1 MHFNAASQLEPQQE
15 GLAQEGE
22 AASSPPAI
30 SPTPPLDQ
38 FPGPGGGSSVSSASV
53 GTANPTVP
61 ASDEQ
66 PARQTAQLISD
77 LRAEMLEINQS
88 NSHNSRLLMM
98 HIKNQS
104 AELAELKKQTA
115 CVYSASSV
123 RGEEEENLH
132 GQADSGGGALRRQG
146 SSLPPRAFPR
156 RPEYLQLPEENR
168 HGPADSGGGAFRPR
182 AFPRRPEYLQLPE
195 EDEQIMVQRAPP
207 ARALSRGYLR
217 DEASPERDARVYG
230 HIDFPRETD
239 FPRELERQS
248 AVVARGA
255 RPLERQETRR
265 LDQAQG
271 SRVAQDGRRGA
282 AYDPP
287 RRRLPRTCSSTTSGP
302 RTTSAARSAVR
313 PSAVPTSPPAA
324 PPAGTSSRLAVT
336 TRRRPTTRTSAAPS
350 ARGRAAKASASAA
363 AASRSS
369 ACGRSGSWVPTGTH
383 SIRASRASQRA
394 AARGATSASSR
405 ACLEPKPRCRACPR
419 PHSVARRGAALASG
433 DTASRGRHT
442 PKLGNLDSCTL
453 WQPR

>member
-77 LRAEMLEINQS
+77 LRAEMLEINQT
-88 NSHNSRLLMM
+88 NSHNSSLLMM
-98 HIKNQS
+98 YIKNQK

-195 EDEQIMVQRAPP
+195 EDEQIMEQRAPP
-207 ARALSRGYLR
+207 ARALSRWDLR

-287 RRRLPRTCSSTTSGP
+287 PPPPPEDVFEYDERAPYHERGPQRREAVSRPNLAPRRATSGHVQP
-302 RTTSAARSAVR
+302 PGRHD
-313 PSAVPTSPPAA
+313 SPP
-324 PPAGTSSRLAVT
+324 PYYEDERSTKRKGTRGQGKCIGCGGIKVECMRTIRFVGPHRYSQHQGFPCVT
-336 TRRRPTTRTSAAPS
+336 K
-350 ARGRAAKASASAA
+350 GG
-363 AASRSS
+363 
-369 ACGRSGSWVPTGTH
+369 CQGCN
-383 SIRASRASQRA
+383 Q
-394 AARGATSASSR
+394 
-405 ACLEPKPRCRACPR
+405 CLFEGMP
-419 PHSVARRGAALASG
+419 
-433 DTASRGRHT
+433 
-442 PKLGNLDSCTL
+442 
-453 WQPR
+453 

>member
-156 RPEYLQLPEENR
+156 RPEYLQLPEE
-168 HGPADSGGGAFRPR
+168 
-182 AFPRRPEYLQLPE
+182 
-195 EDEQIMVQRAPP
+195 DEQIMVQRAPP
-207 ARALSRGYLR
+207 ARALSRWDLR

-287 RRRLPRTCSSTTSGP
+287 PPPPPEDVFEYDERAPYHERGPQRREVVTRPNLAPRRATSGHVQP
-302 RTTSAARSAVR
+302 PGRHD
-313 PSAVPTSPPAA
+313 SPP
-324 PPAGTSSRLAVT
+324 PYYEDERSTKRKGTRGQGKCIGCGGIKVECMRTIRFVGPHRYSQHQGFPCVT
-336 TRRRPTTRTSAAPS
+336 K
-350 ARGRAAKASASAA
+350 GG
-363 AASRSS
+363 
-369 ACGRSGSWVPTGTH
+369 CQGCN
-383 SIRASRASQRA
+383 Q
-394 AARGATSASSR
+394 
-405 ACLEPKPRCRACPR
+405 CLFEGMP
-419 PHSVARRGAALASG
+419 
-433 DTASRGRHT
+433 
-442 PKLGNLDSCTL
+442 
-453 WQPR
+453 